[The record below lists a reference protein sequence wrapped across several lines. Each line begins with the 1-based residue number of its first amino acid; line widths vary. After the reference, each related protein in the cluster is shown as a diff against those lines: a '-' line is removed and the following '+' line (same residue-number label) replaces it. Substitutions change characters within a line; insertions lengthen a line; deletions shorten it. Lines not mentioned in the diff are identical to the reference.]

1 MHELR
6 QPSTPFEVANVTLDD
21 TVVVNENRQE
31 ADYHMM
37 TGGLGLAEYDM
48 VTGPTKNI
56 LRQSSKKTNITNTL
70 GQNAEH
76 LFHKHPEPPDSH
88 SLSAF
93 SRFPGW
99 LLAIFSSSPA
109 SEMTGPP

>member
-48 VTGPTKNI
+48 VTAPTKNI
-56 LRQSSKKTNITNTL
+56 LRQSSEKTNITNTL

-76 LFHKHPEPPDSH
+76 LFLKHPEPPD
-88 SLSAF
+88 
-93 SRFPGW
+93 PVNQIPQ
-99 LLAIFSSSPA
+99 AIEKRAKRNSKPSTSKDFN
-109 SEMTGPP
+109 